1 MVRFIDREA
10 ETAFLEDRYRSGGFE
25 LVVLYGRRRVG
36 KTEILKRFVKGRPHL
51 YYLADK
57 RGTARNALRLRREMA
72 EALGEPE
79 IAATEL
85 DELFK
90 WYSGKAGPRPLI
102 VIDEFPYLVEK
113 DDSIPSVFQLIADGV
128 LKERKAMLVLCGSS
142 IGMMER
148 AALGTKSPLYGRRT
162 GHWKVLPLP
171 FPEARRFFPGA
182 PAERCVEFYS
192 VLGGVPH
199 YLEKF
204 SAERG
209 TLDNIDREVLSRSGR
224 LYEEIDF
231 LLMEELR
238 EPDAYKAILE
248 AIGSG
253 RGKAIEIAQL
263 ARIPAQDIDKYLKVL
278 TRLGIVARDQPVTE
292 RPKSKR
298 SRYFIAD
305 PLFRLWF
312 TFCEPH
318 KSELELG
325 ETASCRQM
333 IERQFPAFVGRAFEP
348 LCREYISSHF
358 PGRWP
363 QIGRWWGANRE
374 NGKRVEVEIDIVGL
388 NDRTNEAL
396 FGECKWSDGVDG
408 KALLADLR
416 ENAARVEWRNGART
430 ETFALFARSFKRRP
444 PRSEAIL
451 FDLEAIAGGK

>member
-10 ETAFLEDRYRSGGFE
+10 ETAFLEERYRSGGFE

-36 KTEILKRFVKGRPHL
+36 KTEILKRFVRGKPHL

-57 RGTARNALRLRREMA
+57 RGTARNALRLRKEMA
-72 EALGEPE
+72 GALGEPE

-85 DELFK
+85 DELFR

-113 DDSIPSVFQLIADGV
+113 DDSIPSVFQLLADGV
-128 LKERKAMLVLCGSS
+128 LSERKAMLVLCGSS
-142 IGMMER
+142 LGMMEK
-148 AALGTKSPLYGRRT
+148 AALGAKSPLYGRRT
-162 GHWKVLPLP
+162 GHWKVLALP
-171 FPEARRFFPGA
+171 FWEARRFIPGA
-182 PAERCVEFYS
+182 PAERCIGFYS

-204 SAERG
+204 SSDRD
-209 TLDNIDREVLSRSGR
+209 TIDNIDREVLSRSGR

-248 AIGSG
+248 AIASG

-263 ARIPAQDIDKYLKVL
+263 SRIPAQDIDKYLKVL
-278 TRLGIVARDQPVTE
+278 TRLGIVGRDRPVTE
-292 RPKSKR
+292 GPKSKR

-312 TFCEPH
+312 TFCEPR

-325 ETASCRQM
+325 ETASCRELM
-333 IERQFPAFVGRAFEP
+333 ERQLPAFVGKAFEP
-348 LCREYISSHF
+348 LCREHLASRF

-363 QIGRWWGANRE
+363 RLGRWWGAKRE

-388 NDRTNEAL
+388 NDRTGESL
-396 FGECKWSDGVDG
+396 FGECKWSEGVDG
-408 KALLADLR
+408 TALLAGLKKK
-416 ENAARVEWRNGART
+416 AACVEWRRGART

-444 PRSEAIL
+444 TPAGAIL
-451 FDLEAIAGGK
+451 FDLGDIAAGR